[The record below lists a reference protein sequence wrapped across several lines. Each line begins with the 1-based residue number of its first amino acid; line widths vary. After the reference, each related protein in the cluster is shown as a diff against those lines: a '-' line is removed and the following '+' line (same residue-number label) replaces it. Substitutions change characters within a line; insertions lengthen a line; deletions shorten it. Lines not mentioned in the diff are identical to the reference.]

1 MAYRCVAYFLWISPE
16 PLVVARRRS
25 DMAAMAKPQ
34 RGRRGRLAPL
44 IWQWKRWDP
53 SYPKTDVMNI
63 LDVMIC
69 YVYSHVFPKIWY
81 TIIGTLNHPDGTH
94 FKFLKIFY
102 SGFGSEHCRHLH
114 VFCKLSI
121 SFCLNFCVQLS
132 CKFSSLAT
140 SSDLMIFF
148 PAHLKSFKQLWH
160 CPFAWSA
167 QRRRN
172 DFYYQAPKQPI
183 SSICEA
189 IWYISPRNL
198 TMFLARCEGFYK
210 WGVPLNHPF

>member
-1 MAYRCVAYFLWISPE
+1 MLWYAMFIQICSP
-16 PLVVARRRS
+16 
-25 DMAAMAKPQ
+25 KY
-34 RGRRGRLAPL
+34 G
-44 IWQWKRWDP
+44 IP
-53 SYPKTDVMNI
+53 SKVP
-63 LDVMIC
+63 
-69 YVYSHVFPKIWY
+69 W
-81 TIIGTLNHPDGTH
+81 IIPMEH
-94 FKFLKIFY
+94 I
-102 SGFGSEHCRHLH
+102 SGFGAEHCRHLH

-121 SFCLNFCVQLS
+121 SFSLNFCVQLS